1 MDFTTSNDGS
11 AIAYDTIGDGPP
23 IVLLAG
29 ALCTRGVT
37 RPLADA
43 LGTQVRVLNPDR
55 RGRGDSTDA
64 SGDPWTLEREI
75 EDVAALIQAAGGT
88 ASLYGHSSGAGLALQ
103 CAAAAVPVDRLVL
116 YVPPY
121 NTGPASGP
129 ESREFYEQLLPLLR
143 ETRHVD
149 AVALFLGGMGM
160 PEEVAREAATGLQ
173 DVAPPLA
180 YDSAAMGRRRRWARP
195 RGAVVVRAGP
205 HAGARRRCRPPVHGR
220 RRPQPGVR
228 YPPGHV
234 RAPRGPEPRR
244 SGRGGCSPDPG
255 IPRFVTARCPDAHL
269 G

>member
-1 MDFTTSNDGS
+1 MDITASTDGS

-43 LGTQVRVLNPDR
+43 LGTRVRVLNPDR

-75 EDVAALIQAAGGT
+75 EDVAALIQVAGGT

-103 CAAAAVPVDRLVL
+103 CAAAGLPVERLVL
-116 YVPPY
+116 HDAPY
-121 NTGPASGP
+121 NTDPASGP

-143 ETRHVD
+143 EERHVD

-173 DVAPPLA
+173 DVAPSLA
-180 YDSAAMGRRRRWARP
+180 YDSAAMGDADGGLVPEARLSSVP
-195 RGAVVVRAGP
+195 VPTLVLAGGTDHP
-205 HAGARRRCRPPVHGR
+205 FMVDVARIL
-220 RRPQPGVR
+220 
-228 YPPGHV
+228 
-234 RAPRGPEPRR
+234 A
-244 SGRGGCSPDPG
+244 SG
-255 IPRFVTARCPDAHL
+255 IPQATFVHLEGQSHDAPAEVVAPPIL
-269 G
+269 EFLVS